1 MVLLS
6 GARDQKLGFVFSK
19 DVEDDPDPDMFDRC
33 LENDVY
39 IVKWRALPY

>member
-19 DVEDDPDPDMFDRC
+19 DVEDDPDMFDRC